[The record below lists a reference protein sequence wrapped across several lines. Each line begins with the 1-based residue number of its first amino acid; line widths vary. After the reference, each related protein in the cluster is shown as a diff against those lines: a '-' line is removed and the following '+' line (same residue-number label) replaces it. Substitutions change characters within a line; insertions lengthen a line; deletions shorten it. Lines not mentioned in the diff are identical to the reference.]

1 MATTSTWTTESL
13 VSACDWLQSLYKNNT
28 GVARGETSSCDAHRV
43 MIEGL
48 SIFSPVSLLAHLAPV
63 RTQTEPKPRL
73 RLSRCVAAGAME
85 VGTSATDGA
94 VASHIGE
101 ETGGGTA
108 HAGVVAAPVVG
119 ATNDEAKEDPW
130 ALLGDT
136 IPKNSKVVVIAD
148 LHGHA
153 SMLETAVHRG
163 RQLIGDAHMLLVLLG
178 DYVDNGPQVRAA
190 GCSLLALGAAFN
202 SCMWLCTAGWAIVG
216 AVGEVV
222 GITSSEHNLPAYHR
236 QPRPCILV
244 VTH

>member
-1 MATTSTWTTESL
+1 
-13 VSACDWLQSLYKNNT
+13 
-28 GVARGETSSCDAHRV
+28 
-43 MIEGL
+43 
-48 SIFSPVSLLAHLAPV
+48 
-63 RTQTEPKPRL
+63 
-73 RLSRCVAAGAME
+73 ME

-101 ETGGGTA
+101 ETGGGAA
-108 HAGVVAAPVVG
+108 HADVVAVPVVG

-130 ALLGDT
+130 ALLGDA

-190 GCSLLALGAAFN
+190 GCSRLELRSTRACGCAL
-202 SCMWLCTAGWAIVG
+202 
-216 AVGEVV
+216 
-222 GITSSEHNLPAYHR
+222 
-236 QPRPCILV
+236 
-244 VTH
+244 